1 MPEAL
6 PDAGTGSDAEG
17 ASQTDGVLLMI
28 VVASPESMDELVTG
42 MLDVGVGGTLVDAKG
57 LAAHLREE
65 MPIFSGLAALLPQT
79 TGSRIVFSVARR
91 KQAEEVLDYIES
103 EMRHGQR
110 PLAFI
115 VPLERIVGL
124 RT

>member
-1 MPEAL
+1 M
-6 PDAGTGSDAEG
+6 PDAQSESVADDGGK
-17 ASQTDGVLLMI
+17 TDPVLLMI
-28 VVASPESMDELVTG
+28 VVASPEAMDELVTG
-42 MLDVGVGGTLVDAKG
+42 MLDIGVGGTLVDSKG

-91 KQAEEVLDYIES
+91 EQAQEVLDYIES
-103 EMRHGQR
+103 EMRHAAR

-115 VPLERIVGL
+115 VPLERVVGL